1 MVYDMGF
8 TTLALPKFRLHD
20 ESPASERQG
29 ESAASCSEAKPTW
42 KRWRNM
48 GETWGSQLTGN
59 IPPHF
64 STQMFSDFPVIIG
77 CHFLQLL
84 ITQIP
89 FFKLTMMVKNC
100 KTSCNNSIMWLIGD
114 CGHQTIFFVWS
125 KKCICFSLNHIHVYI
140 HLWYVCMCI
149 YIYYIYIHTIYS
161 YTKYILYI

>member
-8 TTLALPKFRLHD
+8 TTLALPT
-20 ESPASERQG
+20 SERQG

-48 GETWGSQLTGN
+48 GETGEATWQETC
-59 IPPHF
+59 PPHF
-64 STQMFSDFPVIIG
+64 STQMFSDFPIIIG

-100 KTSCNNSIMWLIGD
+100 KTFCNNSIMWLIGD

-149 YIYYIYIHTIYS
+149 YILYIYTHYIFIYYIYIIHI
-161 YTKYILYI
+161 I